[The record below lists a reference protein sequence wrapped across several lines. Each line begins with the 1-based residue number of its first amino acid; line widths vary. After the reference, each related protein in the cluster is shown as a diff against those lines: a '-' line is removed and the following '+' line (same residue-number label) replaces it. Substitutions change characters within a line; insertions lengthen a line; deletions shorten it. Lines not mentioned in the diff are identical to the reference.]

1 MARTVAALRQHEQAR
16 QTQRSSRPRQV
27 RAVGDSNRVKKNYR
41 KGRKF
46 NKWTETAMENA
57 LKEYRATLDHS
68 PNKMRTIAHAWGI
81 PKSTLQRRLV
91 GKVSGHGH
99 ESGRKPVMS
108 THAKDEL
115 SDVIKMLAARGFPLG
130 AVEVRQLAAQYSAAN
145 GKNIFKK
152 KLAGYYWFQGFML
165 RHPELRI
172 KKPEALSSIHT
183 SKWNE

>member
-16 QTQRSSRPRQV
+16 QT
-27 RAVGDSNRVKKNYR
+27 GDSNTVKKNYR

-57 LKEYRATLDHS
+57 LKEYHATLDHS